1 MAFCIWLFPLS
12 RRFSRYIHGNSMCI
26 SLLFQ
31 LNNIPFYG
39 LFRIL
44 FIHVTV
50 TGFWVI
56 STFGASMNKATMNI
70 HRQVLYKQMI
80 SIFWGIY
87 LDMKLL
93 GHTVT
98 RFKFSRNCQTVFQNS
113 CTILQTHKQSM
124 RVNMSS
130 HSHQHFSLSIF
141 LTSVILMGVKWYLPW
156 FCISLLATDVEHF
169 VMYYRPFVY
178 LLWKK
183 CQFLSLGHF

>member
-113 CTILQTHKQSM
+113 CTIL
-124 RVNMSS
+124 
-130 HSHQHFSLSIF
+130 HSQQHC
-141 LTSVILMGVKWYLPW
+141 MGVSVYQ
-156 FCISLLATDVEHF
+156 LL
-169 VMYYRPFVY
+169 
-178 LLWKK
+178 
-183 CQFLSLGHF
+183 CQHLSSGLFFLIIVV